1 MKKWSFAHICAYLS
15 LAISI
20 TLLVLWCCNI
30 GGFTVVSLD
39 SFVGVIVAL
48 LAIVVTLAVG
58 WQIYNSI
65 EIKDK
70 IEKLNIL
77 ENKLTKQEETF
88 KQQHYKSQESINFIL
103 GCDSFRDKDYKSA
116 FRFYMF
122 SLENSMKLKSSS
134 NVGVLLGALEK
145 IVNKIEERST
155 VDSNYLYVIEKSN
168 NAIKSSSNYLFIK
181 DQYERIYNS
190 FNSKIKRDNE

>member
-1 MKKWSFAHICAYLS
+1 MKKWSLAHICAYIS

-20 TLLVLWCCNI
+20 TLLVLWCCNV

-70 IEKLNIL
+70 MEQLSIL
-77 ENKLTKQEETF
+77 EERFKIQEKTINQELLRSE
-88 KQQHYKSQESINFIL
+88 HRLSMIYSISAWNDKSYI
-103 GCDSFRDKDYKSA
+103 DA
-116 FRFYMF
+116 FRYSMI
-122 SLENSMKLKSSS
+122 SLKTSMKLEVPMHIE
-134 NVGVLLGALEK
+134 NLLKDLEK
-145 IVNKIEERST
+145 FNKYINEASKYP
-155 VDSNYLYVIEKSN
+155 SYLYKE
-168 NAIKSSSNYLFIK
+168 IKMCDDNIRSSSNYSLIEK
-181 DQYERIYNS
+181 RYDDIYNS
-190 FNSKIKRDNE
+190 FKSKVKEVNE